1 MRQKNFAKKN
11 SRPLQLLL
19 PELPGAE
26 EQIEDVIHESG
37 KRRVLREC
45 PYRVSAK
52 FIAPQVNQ
60 KIRFR
65 HHVCFSFLLFY
76 YVRFSCFI
84 MSDSD
89 MISKTG
95 HRIVV
100 VRTLG
105 VGVVA
110 VRFRLARKNNM
121 NIKDRVYGDVEIS

>member
-11 SRPLQLLL
+11 SRTLQLLL

-76 YVRFSCFI
+76 YVRFGYDFKDGP
-84 MSDSD
+84 SDSGSPHPWGGCSGGSIPPGP
-89 MISKTG
+89 ISKSK
-95 HRIVV
+95 I
-100 VRTLG
+100 LLPED
-105 VGVVA
+105 
-110 VRFRLARKNNM
+110 F
-121 NIKDRVYGDVEIS
+121 